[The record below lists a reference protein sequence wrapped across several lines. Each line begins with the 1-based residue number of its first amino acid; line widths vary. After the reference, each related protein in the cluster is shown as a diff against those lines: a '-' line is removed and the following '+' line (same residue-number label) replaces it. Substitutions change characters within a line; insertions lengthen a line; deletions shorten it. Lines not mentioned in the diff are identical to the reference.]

1 MKRILLLAFLKL
13 IILKI
18 WAQTPT
24 MFSYD
29 MPVPGDTLYYTQTPL
44 ISFDE
49 NQTGANYIWDFTG
62 LIPQNQRLDSFLNMN
77 SVPVFCQLT
86 FNNPFDPNRRA
97 TTALIKAS
105 PQFPIPNTQIAF
117 DNYYEFYKKRTS
129 DFSILGAGATVSING
144 SVPADLPAPYSAPD
158 VLYKLPLSYGV
169 KDSSKSEFSFD
180 LDTNGFFMEKRFRR
194 NLADGWGL
202 LVTPY
207 DSFYVVR
214 QRSYSVI
221 EDSLVL
227 SGFPIKINRQEWVY
241 SWLAP
246 GKKGPVFRVTV
257 SDLGFGPSIIAEYL
271 DKKQN
276 IVLANPLNAD
286 LENKVFPSPFSHYIA
301 ISGLN
306 LNEPYLIYN
315 LNGNIVKKGFYNGS
329 AIELNDLIAGSY
341 VVYTAKFKSVI
352 VKK

>member
-1 MKRILLLAFLKL
+1 MKRILFLAILELFFLKN
-13 IILKI
+13 

-24 MFSYD
+24 IFNYD

-44 ISFDE
+44 ISFNE
-49 NQTGANYIWDFTG
+49 SETGSNYTWDYSW

-77 SVPVFCQLT
+77 NVPVFCQLT

-105 PQFPIPNTQIAF
+105 PQFPIPATQIAF

-144 SVPADLPAPYSAPD
+144 SIPADLPAPYSAPD

-180 LDTNGFFMEKRFRR
+180 LDTNGYFMEKRFRR

-221 EDSLVL
+221 EDSLVI
-227 SGFPIKINRQEWVY
+227 SGFPIKINRKEWVY
-241 SWLAP
+241 SWLSP
-246 GKKGPVFRVTV
+246 GKKGPVLRVTI

-276 IVLANPLNAD
+276 IVLTNPPKIA
-286 LENKVFPSPFSHYIA
+286 LENKIYPNPFSNHIV

-306 LNEPYLIYN
+306 VNEPYLIYRI
-315 LNGNIVKKGFYNGS
+315 NGDIVKKGFYNGS
-329 AIELNDLIAGSY
+329 ALELNDLNAGSY
-341 VVYTAKFKSVI
+341 VVYTSKFKSVI